1 MKALEVMSL
10 EDMDPGLRSGQVWKW
25 KSSLNGHEG
34 MYFLLEDASK
44 EENYEIAWF
53 AIDLN
58 NGQTKYIYSVG
69 QSASWKRL
77 V

>member
-1 MKALEVMSL
+1 MDDREVMSL

-25 KSSLNGHEG
+25 KSPLNGHEG
-34 MYFLLEDASK
+34 MYFLLDDRAGDDF
-44 EENYEIAWF
+44 EIVWLAL
-53 AIDLN
+53 DLT

-69 QSASWKRL
+69 QSMSWRRL